1 MRRYNGRIVQQHSM
15 SVKQGL
21 SNLIHKLRSLS
32 FSLIHHCIRGAALL
46 KESSMKSFS
55 ANGVPVNRFCSL
67 GLLLFAASFTLLMV
81 HALVPDA
88 GRASPSIKPSEIPRV
103 LTKKG
108 KNLTALKAIMSVKSS
123 YDDGKSRQDIKG
135 FLLYRRPDDFR
146 FQGVGPGGNSLFEL
160 IIKSTRFELYIPA
173 ESKIIKGAKPCFSK
187 RFPDVAE
194 IEGLIPMILLQW
206 KNVAFDKLISRKGAD
221 ITIRIKFEGRL
232 WGATLDAEK
241 LLLKRLVRLGRDGRI
256 DLTADFG
263 DFASGD
269 YGWLPR
275 RFEVRS
281 PVARWRTVV
290 RITKFETNPFLLEKN
305 FRLDPAF
312 SPKIEKC
319 R

>member
-1 MRRYNGRIVQQHSM
+1 
-15 SVKQGL
+15 
-21 SNLIHKLRSLS
+21 
-32 FSLIHHCIRGAALL
+32 
-46 KESSMKSFS
+46 
-55 ANGVPVNRFCSL
+55 
-67 GLLLFAASFTLLMV
+67 
-81 HALVPDA
+81 
-88 GRASPSIKPSEIPRV
+88 
-103 LTKKG
+103 
-108 KNLTALKAIMSVKSS
+108 
-123 YDDGKSRQDIKG
+123 
-135 FLLYRRPDDFR
+135 
-146 FQGVGPGGNSLFEL
+146 
-160 IIKSTRFELYIPA
+160 
-173 ESKIIKGAKPCFSK
+173 
-187 RFPDVAE
+187 
-194 IEGLIPMILLQW
+194 MILLQW